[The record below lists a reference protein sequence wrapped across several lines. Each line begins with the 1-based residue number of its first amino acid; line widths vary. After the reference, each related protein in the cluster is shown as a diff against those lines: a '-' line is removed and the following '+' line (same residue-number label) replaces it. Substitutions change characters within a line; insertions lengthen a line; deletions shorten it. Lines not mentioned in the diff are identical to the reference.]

1 MVREVSC
8 RRVYFRRLEAAPNL
22 ADKGRQEAFGFSGFW
37 PPMSEPCFRGCEPGG
52 TRFEQFRRRLYDQ
65 YSGAVKNASTDH
77 FVLSVW
83 HQPVTLITKCR
94 HKLVPIVFDHCRK
107 RSCRFVHTIGQFTC
121 FNMKAAPLNM
131 IRTRCRIASFDT
143 GQRSAGF
150 CK

>member
-8 RRVYFRRLEAAPNL
+8 RQVCFRRLEVAPNL
-22 ADKGRQEAFGFSGFW
+22 ADKSRQKAFGFSGFW
-37 PPMSEPCFRGCEPGG
+37 LPMSEPCFKWCERGS
-52 TRFEQFRRRLYDQ
+52 TRFEQFRRRLYVQ
-65 YSGAVKNASTDH
+65 YSVAVKGTSTDH

-83 HQPVTLITKCR
+83 PQPVTLITRCR
-94 HKLVPIVFDHCRK
+94 HKLVPIVLDHCQK
-107 RSCRFVHTIGQFTC
+107 RSRRFVHSFGQFTC